1 MKNKQQMPERAE
13 RNKNMDETTK
23 TEGSTTINQYPNNN
37 GWGGPWG
44 GGWGGYGYPVAVPAY
59 GYGNGFG
66 GFGDMLRGF
75 GGNINIGRGGGMA
88 GTALGLGIGALTA
101 VLAPAII
108 GRNGL
113 FGGDHHCHDDFVTQR
128 ELTLVEKN
136 NTLAAENGQLKAQ
149 IYTDNKTD
157 SVIKTLVEWRQ
168 RQELIDNTAAAE
180 IAALKQENA
189 NMKAQ
194 LGSMLGTYITPQ
206 TFAPSQAVYSQITAA
221 QAAKTATASGS

>member
-1 MKNKQQMPERAE
+1 
-13 RNKNMDETTK
+13 MDETTK

-59 GYGNGFG
+59 GGYGNGFG
-66 GFGDMLRGF
+66 DLMRGF
-75 GGNINIGRGGGMA
+75 GGNINIGRGGN
-88 GTALGLGIGALTA
+88 ALGVVGTVLGAVALGAPLLRGA
-101 VLAPAII
+101 
-108 GRNGL
+108 
-113 FGGDHHCHDDFVTQR
+113 FGGPGFGNGAPCCDFVTQR
-128 ELTLVEKN
+128 ELSLVREN
-136 NTLAAENGQLKAQ
+136 GTLAAENGQLKAQ

-194 LGSMLGTYITPQ
+194 LGSMLGTYIQPNVML
-206 TFAPSQAVYSQITAA
+206 PSQAVATQITAA
-221 QAAKTATASGS
+221 KIAAASGS